1 MLHVSIYKKYNEI
14 SDEEIILMKKKA
26 FLYNMLYVYFLFFK
40 YEIIFS

>member
-14 SDEEIILMKKKA
+14 SDEEIRLMKKKA
-26 FLYNMLYVYFLFFK
+26 FLYNMLYVYLLFFK